1 MMSPLTPIKIVALV
15 ISCLACGALG
25 GYYAASFSPI
35 PAQIAIVDVQV
46 LVKKAI
52 EKNAAQTEDDA
63 KALTARV
70 KATTDKLVQQ
80 GLVVLDAQSVLN
92 APEEAYVNIE

>member
-1 MMSPLTPIKIVALV
+1 MNPLTPIKLLLLIIVCGL
-15 ISCLACGALG
+15 SGALG
-25 GYYAASFSPI
+25 GYFSASFSPI
-35 PAQIAIVDVQV
+35 PAQIAVVDIQT
-46 LVKKAI
+46 LVKKAM
-52 EKNAAQTEDDA
+52 EKNATQTEDDA

-80 GLVVLDAQSVLN
+80 GVVVLDSQSVLN

>member
-1 MMSPLTPIKIVALV
+1 MKPLSVFLLIL
-15 ISCLACGALG
+15 SCSLSGALG

-35 PAQIAIVDVQV
+35 PAQIAIVDIQS
-46 LVKKAI
+46 LVKKAM
-52 EKNAAQTEDDA
+52 EKNATQTEDDA

-70 KATTDKLVQQ
+70 KAATDKLVQQ
-80 GLVVLDAQSVLN
+80 GVVVFDAQSVLN

>member
-1 MMSPLTPIKIVALV
+1 MSPLKV
-15 ISCLACGALG
+15 ILLAGFSGLCGALG

-35 PAQIAIVDVQV
+35 QAQIAIVDIQA
-46 LVKKAI
+46 LVKNAM
-52 EKNAAQTEDDA
+52 EKNATQTEDDA

-80 GLVVLDAQSVLN
+80 GVVVLDAQAVLN
-92 APEEAYVNIE
+92 APEEAYVDIE

>member
-1 MMSPLTPIKIVALV
+1 MNPLTPLKLLALLF
-15 ISCLACGALG
+15 SCGLCGALG

-35 PAQIAIVDVQV
+35 PAQIAIVDVQS
-46 LVKKAI
+46 LVKEAV
-52 EKNAAQTEDDA
+52 ENNATQTEDDA

-70 KATTDKLVQQ
+70 KATTDKLVHR

>member
-1 MMSPLTPIKIVALV
+1 MNPLTPIKIVALLLSAV
-15 ISCLACGALG
+15 AGGALG
-25 GYYAASFSPI
+25 GYYAALFSPI
-35 PAQIAIVDVQV
+35 PAQIAIVDVQA

-80 GLVVLDAQSVLN
+80 GIVVLDAQSVLN
-92 APEEAYVNIE
+92 APEEAYVSIE